1 MMPPL
6 LNLLPAMKA
15 LFLNSLVL
23 LAAAASAQT
32 PDREM
37 ARCAALSDAAARLA
51 CLDKLAAEAVARLQ
65 PAAQAAAQAKA
76 QEQAFGAPPP
86 KPVAARPEPGAGPAP
101 APNVIESEIEG
112 FVEGWRPNQQF
123 RLKNGQIWRVTETT
137 SGDVGLNNPKVRV
150 RRNFMGTYF
159 LEFVGRNDSPKVR
172 RVE

>member
-1 MMPPL
+1 MMI
-6 LNLLPAMKA
+6 AMKTLIPFVA
-15 LFLNSLVL
+15 LLIAGS
-23 LAAAASAQT
+23 AGAQT
-32 PDREM
+32 PDREL
-37 ARCAALSDAAARLA
+37 ARCAALSEPSARLA
-51 CLDKLAAEAVARLQ
+51 CLDPLVAAAVARLQ

-86 KPVAARPEPGAGPAP
+86 KPVQAAPQAGAAP
-101 APNVIESEIEG
+101 APVPNLIESEIEG

-123 RLKNGQIWRVTETT
+123 RLKNGQVWRVTET
-137 SGDVGLNNPKVRV
+137 SAGEVGLNNPKVRV